1 MAVDSAPTSVAPGV
15 WRLPTPLPFRPRS
28 VHAYL
33 VRREDGRW
41 MLVDGGV
48 NTDEAWR
55 ALEAAVRTI
64 AGGWKRVVLH
74 VVTHMHLD
82 HQGLAAR
89 TRQASGAPLAMGR
102 LDAERAAH
110 AAADPAD
117 EARYREELLRSH
129 GAPEELV
136 RSVQGGRA
144 RADPL
149 GSFVPVDHPLP
160 LGSLRLPHMGGWQ
173 SVWTPGHTAGHVSLF
188 RPADGVL
195 LAGDAIL
202 PRITPTIGVNRQRE
216 DPVGDYLSTLTRLEE
231 LDPSVAL
238 AGHGDAMEAPAD
250 RITKLRAATLE
261 ETERVAA
268 LLGRE
273 PASAWEI
280 VRARYPE
287 QDLPPSTQML
297 ALRETLAH
305 LEHLTSIGRASRGL
319 RQGAVRFR
327 LS

>member
-1 MAVDSAPTSVAPGV
+1 MIETSSHRIAPGV
-15 WRLPTPLPFRPRS
+15 WRIPTPMPFRPRS

-33 VRREDGRW
+33 VEAGAGRW
-41 MLVDGGV
+41 LLVDGGV
-48 NTDEAWR
+48 NTDEAWG
-55 ALEAAVRTI
+55 ALGAAVSAI
-64 AGGWKRVVLH
+64 AGGWEGVVLH
-74 VVTHMHLD
+74 LVTHMHLD

-89 TRQASGAPLAMGR
+89 VRRASGAPLAMGA

-117 EARYREELLRSH
+117 EARYREELLRAC

-136 RSVQGGRA
+136 RAVQGQRA
-144 RADPL
+144 QADPL

-160 LGSLRLPHMGGWQ
+160 LGTVPVPQAEGWE
-173 SVWTPGHTAGHVSLF
+173 SVWTPGHTAGHVALF
-188 RPADGVL
+188 RRSDRLL
-195 LAGDAIL
+195 LAGDALL

-216 DPVGDYLSTLTRLEE
+216 DPVGDYLATLARLEALE
-231 LDPSVAL
+231 PALAL
-238 AGHGDAMEAPAD
+238 AGHGEPMEHPGE
-250 RITKLRAATLE
+250 RIAELREATLA

-268 LLGRE
+268 LLGPE
-273 PASAWEI
+273 PATAWEV

-287 QDLPPSTQML
+287 REMPPSTQML

-305 LEHLTSIGRASRGL
+305 LDHLARIGRAGRGSS
-319 RQGAVRFR
+319 GGTVRFW